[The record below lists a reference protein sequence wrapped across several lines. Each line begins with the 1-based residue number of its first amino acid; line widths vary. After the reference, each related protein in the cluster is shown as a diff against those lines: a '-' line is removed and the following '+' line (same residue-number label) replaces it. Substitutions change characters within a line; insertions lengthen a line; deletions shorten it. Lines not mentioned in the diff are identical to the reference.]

1 MKTEIKSLQ
10 QSACVQRMN
19 RVSVVV
25 LVTGVIT
32 DMTTMTMKIVMT
44 KQTDLEDLILWP
56 DDTWCYRYELYEMNH
71 MGDDYEVLSYDSD
84 EYNKFFKE
92 QLAIE

>member
-1 MKTEIKSLQ
+1 
-10 QSACVQRMN
+10 
-19 RVSVVV
+19 
-25 LVTGVIT
+25 
-32 DMTTMTMKIVMT
+32 MT
-44 KQTDLEDLILWP
+44 KHTDLEDVCLWP

-71 MGDDYEVLSYDSD
+71 MGDDYEVLSYDSA

>member
-19 RVSVVV
+19 QASAVV

-32 DMTTMTMKIVMT
+32 DMTTMI
-44 KQTDLEDLILWP
+44 KQTDLEDLILWS
-56 DDTWCYRYELYEMNH
+56 DNTGCYRYELYEMNH

-92 QLAIE
+92 QLTIE

>member
-19 RVSVVV
+19 QASAVV

-32 DMTTMTMKIVMT
+32 DMTTMI
-44 KQTDLEDLILWP
+44 KQTNLEDLILWP

>member
-1 MKTEIKSLQ
+1 
-10 QSACVQRMN
+10 
-19 RVSVVV
+19 
-25 LVTGVIT
+25 
-32 DMTTMTMKIVMT
+32 MT

-71 MGDDYEVLSYDSD
+71 PCDDYEVLSYDSD

-92 QLAIE
+92 QLTIE

>member
-19 RVSVVV
+19 LVSAVV

-32 DMTTMTMKIVMT
+32 DMTTMT

-92 QLAIE
+92 QLASA

>member
-19 RVSVVV
+19 QASAVV

-32 DMTTMTMKIVMT
+32 DMTTMI
-44 KQTDLEDLILWP
+44 KQTNLEDLILWP

-92 QLAIE
+92 QLSSA

>member
-1 MKTEIKSLQ
+1 
-10 QSACVQRMN
+10 
-19 RVSVVV
+19 
-25 LVTGVIT
+25 
-32 DMTTMTMKIVMT
+32 MT

-92 QLAIE
+92 QLSSA

>member
-10 QSACVQRMN
+10 QSACVQHTN
-19 RVSVVV
+19 QASAVV

-32 DMTTMTMKIVMT
+32 DMTTMT

-92 QLAIE
+92 QLSSA

>member
-19 RVSVVV
+19 LVSAVV

-32 DMTTMTMKIVMT
+32 DMTTMT

-56 DDTWCYRYELYEMNH
+56 DGTWCYRYELYEMNH

>member
-19 RVSVVV
+19 QASAVV

-32 DMTTMTMKIVMT
+32 DMTTMI
-44 KQTDLEDLILWP
+44 KQTNLEDLILWP

-71 MGDDYEVLSYDSD
+71 MGDDSEVLSYDSD

>member
-19 RVSVVV
+19 QASAVV

-32 DMTTMTMKIVMT
+32 DMTTMI

-56 DDTWCYRYELYEMNH
+56 DNTWCYRYELYEMNH